1 MKGFLRFMTSMA
13 GRVTRI
19 IAGIVLIAWG
29 YFYSGGVNW
38 LLIIIGLIPLSA
50 GIFDFCVLAPIF
62 GYAFTGKKI
71 REQLNS

>member
-1 MKGFLRFMTSMA
+1 MTSIA

-19 IAGIVLIAWG
+19 VAGMALILWG
-29 YFYSGGVNW
+29 CFYNGGVNL
-38 LLIIIGLIPLSA
+38 LLIIIGFVPLLA
-50 GIFDFCVLAPIF
+50 GIFDFCVLAPLF